1 MDPGVKGM
9 GTGSRGV
16 RNPKEVGRGA
26 GGGGISKNAWTYDVT
41 EACQNTNL
49 HH

>member
-1 MDPGVKGM
+1 M

-26 GGGGISKNAWTYDVT
+26 GRGGIGSGVEGDFENPVGERDT
-41 EACQNTNL
+41 
-49 HH
+49 

>member
-26 GGGGISKNAWTYDVT
+26 GGGVGSGVDGNFENPVGERDT
-41 EACQNTNL
+41 
-49 HH
+49 